1 MKRNKLLTG
10 FLVLGMGLSLVACS
24 SNEPKTKVAEEKEEK
39 KIEETKA
46 IEEKEEKVKEEEKEE
61 EKAVCGSKIWDIF
74 SSSAVGDTFI
84 SSFAGNRLFLDGQS
98 WPECL
103 RSKTGGCP
111 GTDAGFFRIGE

>member
-1 MKRNKLLTG
+1 MRDGT
-10 FLVLGMGLSLVACS
+10 
-24 SNEPKTKVAEEKEEK
+24 EEKEK
-39 KIEETKA
+39 
-46 IEEKEEKVKEEEKEE
+46 KEE

-84 SSFAGNRLFLDGQS
+84 SSFAGNRVFLDGQS

>member
-1 MKRNKLLTG
+1 M
-10 FLVLGMGLSLVACS
+10 
-24 SNEPKTKVAEEKEEK
+24 EK
-39 KIEETKA
+39 KASVVIEGE
-46 IEEKEEKVKEEEKEE
+46 VLDVLVGSRPLVEEEKEE

-84 SSFAGNRLFLDGQS
+84 SSFAGNRVFLDGQS